1 MPGDQALLESLGWMA
16 DCMTNTTENHD
27 TAHTRGRE
35 QDIFLF
41 LGVTLTDHGQMGGT
55 QLCSC
60 QQTKGSL
67 WGLGR
72 VFAGPSEH

>member
-1 MPGDQALLESLGWMA
+1 MPGDQTLLESLGWMA

-41 LGVTLTDHGQMGGT
+41 LGVVLTDHGQMGGT
-55 QLCSC
+55 
-60 QQTKGSL
+60 
-67 WGLGR
+67 
-72 VFAGPSEH
+72 